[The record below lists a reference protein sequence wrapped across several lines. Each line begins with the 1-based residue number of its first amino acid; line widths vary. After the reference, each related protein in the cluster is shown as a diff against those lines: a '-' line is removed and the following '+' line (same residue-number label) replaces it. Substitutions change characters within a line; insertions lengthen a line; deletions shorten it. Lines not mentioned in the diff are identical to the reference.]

1 MSSKTV
7 DTRGMP
13 CPKPLIM
20 TKKALDEL
28 KAGEKTLVL
37 IDNEIAKQNV
47 ERFCADNGA
56 ITDCKKDG
64 NVFTL
69 TIIKGHKE
77 ITAADT
83 ETYCIPQTSKS
94 YAICIKSDRMGVG
107 ADELGSI
114 LIRGYL
120 NVIREIKPLPGTII
134 FYNSGIHLAIEGSPV
149 LEALKELEKLGVK
162 MLVCGT
168 CVDYYNKKTLVKV
181 GVMSNMYDIG
191 EVLANSDHIIYP

>member
-1 MSSKTV
+1 MSDKTV

-28 KAGEKTLVL
+28 KVGEKTLVL

-56 ITDCKKDG
+56 ITDCKKNG

-69 TIIKGHKE
+69 TIIKQKE
-77 ITAADT
+77 TTAADT
-83 ETYCIPQTSKS
+83 ATSCAPQLSKS
-94 YAICIKSDRMGVG
+94 YVICIKNDKMGIG
-107 ADELGSI
+107 ADELGFI
-114 LIRGYL
+114 LIKGYL
-120 NVIREIKPLPGTII
+120 NVIKEIKPLPGTII
-134 FYNSGIHLAIEGSPV
+134 FYNNGIHLTVEGSPV

-162 MLVCGT
+162 ILVCGT
-168 CVDYYNKKTLVKV
+168 CVDFYNKKTLVKV

-191 EVLANSDHIIYP
+191 EVLANSGHIIYP